1 VITVQLVGSD
11 RLPSRLRELL
21 AEANS
26 GLVRA
31 ITELA
36 IELQR
41 RVQERLSGEVLS
53 SRSGTLKSSIGFRID
68 QHPTAIAGTVLSDS
82 AYARVHEY
90 GFAGT
95 VSIKASL
102 RRITEAFGRP
112 TAGKTI
118 EVKGHTRRMD
128 LPERSFLRSA
138 LEDMAP
144 AIRDAV
150 EATLRET
157 VEVDR

>member
-1 VITVQLVGSD
+1 VITVQLLGSD
-11 RLPSRLRELL
+11 RLPGRLRELL
-21 AEANS
+21 VEANS

-41 RVQERLSGEVLS
+41 QVQDRLSGEVLS
-53 SRSGTLKSSIGFRID
+53 SRSGALKSSIGFRID
-68 QHPTAIAGTVLSDS
+68 QHSTAVTGTVFSDN

-95 VSIKASL
+95 VNVKASL

-112 TAGKTI
+112 IAGKTI
-118 EVKGHTRRMD
+118 EVKAYTRRMN

-138 LEDMAP
+138 LDDMAP

-157 VEVDR
+157 VEVD

>member
-1 VITVQLVGSD
+1 MITAQLVGSD

-31 ITELA
+31 MTELA

-41 RVQERLSGEVLS
+41 RVQDGLSGEVLS
-53 SRSGTLKSSIGFRID
+53 SRSGALKSSIGLRID
-68 QHPTAIAGTVLSDS
+68 QHSAAIAATVFSDS
-82 AYARVHEY
+82 LYARAHEY

-95 VSIKASL
+95 VNVKASL

-112 TAGKTI
+112 FAGKTI
-118 EVKGHTRRMD
+118 EVKGYTRRMD

-138 LEDMAP
+138 LEDLAP
-144 AIRDAV
+144 AIR
-150 EATLRET
+150 EATEAALRET
-157 VEVDR
+157 FTK